1 MRKIIPTHYVMHC
14 NDAGNTADEFFE
26 EQHAELLERAQKWI
40 KGTSQSCSAVS
51 VLVASLVYS
60 AAYEPPGDLENC

>member
-1 MRKIIPTHYVMHC
+1 MRKIIPSHYVMHR
-14 NDAGNTADEFFE
+14 NNAGNTAEEFFE

-51 VLVASLVYS
+51 VLAASLVYS
-60 AAYEPPGDLENC
+60 AAYDPLGDLENC